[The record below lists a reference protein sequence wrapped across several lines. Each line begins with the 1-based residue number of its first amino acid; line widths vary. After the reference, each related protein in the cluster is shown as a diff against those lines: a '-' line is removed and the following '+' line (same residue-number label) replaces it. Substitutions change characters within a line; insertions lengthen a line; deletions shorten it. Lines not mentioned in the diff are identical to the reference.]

1 MKRISKAQSRLI
13 AEAIRIVDNI
23 ADVEDRMNV
32 KPTMIDPSKEIRD
45 VDNYIRDLRIEQK
58 IKELRMHIRL
68 ALKVYDIK
76 NLFPSPDGEE
86 PLKRAKEISRT
97 IDKMSD
103 GEITVRLDMKRD

>member
-23 ADVEDRMNV
+23 ADVEDRMRY
-32 KPTMIDPSKEIRD
+32 PSKEIRD

-97 IDKMSD
+97 IDKMSA
-103 GEITVRLDMKRD
+103 GELTGRLDLKRA